1 MSKTLSS
8 VLLLAMATTAYAA
21 DVTCKVVAIS
31 DGDTFTCLTDARQ
44 QIKIRMA
51 EIDAP
56 EKDQPYGQK
65 AKNSLSDLAFGK
77 LARLDVQETDRYG
90 RSVARVYVGSTDV
103 NTELVKQGAVWVYR
117 QYNRD
122 KSLIPLE
129 DQAKAT
135 KRGLWALP
143 EDQRIPPWDWRKAR
157 RNQATGE
164 PKKPTSPP
172 QTSNAS
178 AFSCSVRKT
187 CGQMT
192 SCAEARYHLTECG
205 NTRLDRDGDG
215 VPCESLCR

>member
-1 MSKTLSS
+1 MRFVIK
-8 VLLLAMATTAYAA
+8 LLLLTMVAVSAYAA
-21 DVTCKVVAIS
+21 DIDCKVVGVS
-31 DGDTFTCLTDARQ
+31 DGDTLTCLTGDKRQ
-44 QIKIRMA
+44 VKTRLA

-65 AKNSLSDLAFGK
+65 AKQALSDLAFGK
-77 LARLDVQETDRYG
+77 QARLDVHETDRYG

-103 NTELVKQGAVWVYR
+103 NAELVKQGAVWVYR

-129 DQAKAT
+129 DQAKAA

-143 EDQRIPPWDWRKAR
+143 DDQRIPPWDWRKAG
-157 RNQATGE
+157 RNQATSE
-164 PKKPTSPP
+164 PKKPALSQPA
-172 QTSNAS
+172 SNAS

-187 CGQMT
+187 CGQMA

-205 NTRLDRDGDG
+205 NGRLDRDGDG
-215 VPCESLCR
+215 VPCESICK